1 MRLSAFLPNI
11 KQVMIVLAAL
21 FATSQVMAQ
30 TAVGQWKTIDDE
42 TGEVKSIVTIQEENG
57 VLTGKVLQIMDE
69 TKRQEVCKKCD
80 GSRKNQPIEGMTI
93 IWDMKDKAGNY
104 EDGKI
109 LDPENGKVYSAN
121 MKVLDG
127 GKKLEVRGFIG
138 FALIGRSQVWEKV
151 EG

>member
-1 MRLSAFLPNI
+1 MKFSAFLPNI

-42 TGEVKSIVTIQEENG
+42 TGEVKSIVTIQEDNG
-57 VLTGKVLQIMDE
+57 VLTGKVLQILDE

-80 GSRKNQPIEGMTI
+80 GNRKNQPIEGMTI
-93 IWDMKDKAGNY
+93 IWNMKDKDGQY

>member
-1 MRLSAFLPNI
+1 MKLSAFLPSI
-11 KQVMIVLAAL
+11 KQAMILLAAL

-42 TGEVKSIVTIQEENG
+42 TGEVKSIVTIQEDNG
-57 VLTGKVLQIMDE
+57 VLTGKVMQIMDE
-69 TKRQEVCKKCD
+69 AKRQEVCKKCD

-93 IWDMKDKAGNY
+93 IWNMKDKDGQY

>member
-1 MRLSAFLPNI
+1 MKHLLT
-11 KQVMIVLAAL
+11 LALTL
-21 FATSQVMAQ
+21 FAVAAFAQ
-30 TAVGQWKTIDDE
+30 NPVLGKWKTIDDE
-42 TGEVKSIVTIQEENG
+42 TGEVKSIVTIQEDNG
-57 VLTGKVLQIMDE
+57 VLTGKVMQIMDE
-69 TKRQEVCKKCD
+69 AKRQEVCKKCD

-93 IWDMKDKAGNY
+93 IWNMKDKDGQY